1 MIAAHTRPPMA
12 RTKAFDFDRV
22 DNTPE
27 IEDSFRMRYQVYCIE
42 RGFLDP
48 KNYPNELEKDKFDS
62 HSLHFLGK
70 HHNKG
75 DPAGTARL
83 VMHSEM
89 GFPMQHH
96 CEFFPQ
102 YAYLQTDKS
111 AESLHGYAE
120 ISRLAVS
127 RLFRQR
133 VGDTD
138 LGGPPRA
145 EHQPDPALHPDI
157 SPLEAGP
164 EIVAGLYKCMYH
176 EGKRHQLTHLLV
188 AMERSLRVLLRR
200 MGFTF
205 APVGPSVDY
214 YGPVIPHI
222 ATISEIETALMKS
235 RPEVL
240 RYWLHGLEP
249 ELHPT
254 CAAALNIQPENS

>member
-1 MIAAHTRPPMA
+1 MTAAPTRQPMA

-22 DNTPE
+22 DDTPE
-27 IEDSFRMRYQVYCIE
+27 LDDSFRMRYQVYCLE

-48 KNYPNELEKDKFDS
+48 EHYPSELEKDEYDS
-62 HSLHFLGK
+62 GSMHFLGR
-70 HHNKG
+70 HHDKG
-75 DPAGTARL
+75 APAGTARL
-83 VMHSEM
+83 VMHSDL
-89 GFPMQHH
+89 GFPMQQH
-96 CEFFPQ
+96 CKFFPD
-102 YAYLQTDKS
+102 YTYLAPNEGSQ
-111 AESLHGYAE
+111 SLQGYAE

-133 VGDTD
+133 AGDTEI
-138 LGGPPRA
+138 GGPPRA

-164 EIVAGLYKCMYH
+164 EIVAGLYKCMYQ
-176 EGKRHQLTHLLV
+176 ESKRHQVTHLLV

-205 APVGPSVDY
+205 APIGPIVDY

-222 ATISEIETALMKS
+222 TTITDIENALVKS

-249 ELHPT
+249 ELHPA
-254 CAAALNIQPENS
+254 CAAALKSR